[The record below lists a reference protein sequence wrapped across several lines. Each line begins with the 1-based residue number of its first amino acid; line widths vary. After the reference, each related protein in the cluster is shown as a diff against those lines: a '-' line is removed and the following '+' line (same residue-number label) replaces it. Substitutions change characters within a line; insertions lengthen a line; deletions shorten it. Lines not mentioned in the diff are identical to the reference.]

1 MKNLFFFF
9 FLLYP
14 FMVYGQ
20 EAPQVSII
28 QPINGSV
35 FDGDQIKVDY
45 IISGAEPKSVK
56 ILLDGKP
63 AQLLVDIKIGENSAM
78 VYVPDH
84 DCKISVVAQNEFG
97 ASTPAVVNL
106 TRSEHIFKPALYVL
120 AIGVSNYD
128 NSDLRLQFAAKD
140 ATDFS
145 QSVLRQ
151 EKLLYEKVEIK
162 LLTDD
167 QANSENIREGLYW
180 LQSETKNRD
189 VAMLYM
195 AGHGIN
201 NNVNDFFFMPV
212 NANVD
217 RINSSCVGYT
227 EIKGTIDA
235 IAGKIIVFMDACHSG
250 NILGNSQRRAANIS
264 QAVSELTGAENGAI
278 VFTSSTGRQFSLENS
293 DWNNGA
299 FTKAIVEGLNGAA
312 DLFNRKTITVKNLDS
327 YVANR
332 VKELT
337 KGQQAPTTIIPS
349 SIPDF
354 PLGIVSEDVDET
366 LVMNRLS
373 STIQENIQVS
383 AAQPEDPKDL
393 GDKYFYGNGV
403 DSNCKEAEK
412 WYRISAEQGNV
423 YAQNKLGEMYVDNP
437 FGCHIKTDHV
447 EALKWFKISA
457 EQGFAAAQFNMGM
470 MYQYGLGV
478 RGNLKEAVKWYRLSA
493 EQGNQAAKI
502 IVEQW
507 DKN

>member
-1 MKNLFFFF
+1 
-9 FLLYP
+9 
-14 FMVYGQ
+14 MVYGQ
-20 EAPQVSII
+20 DVPQVSIV
-28 QPINGSV
+28 QPINGTV
-35 FDGDQIKVDY
+35 FDGDKIKVDY

-56 ILLDGKP
+56 ILLDGRP
-63 AQLLVDIKIGENSAM
+63 AQLLVDVKIGENSAM
-78 VYVPDH
+78 VNVPEH
-84 DCKISVVAQNEFG
+84 DCKISIVVQNDFG
-97 ASTPAVVNL
+97 ASVPAVVHL
-106 TRSEHIFKPALYVL
+106 TRSEHIFKPSLFVL
-120 AIGVSNYD
+120 AIGVSKYTNP
-128 NSDLRLQFAAKD
+128 DLQLQFASKD

-145 QSVLRQ
+145 QSIYRQ
-151 EKLLYEKVEIK
+151 EGLLYEKVELK
-162 LLTDD
+162 LLTDEE
-167 QANSENIREGLYW
+167 ANAENIREGLYW
-180 LQSETKNRD
+180 LQAETKNRD

-195 AGHGIN
+195 AGHGVH
-201 NNVNDFFFMPV
+201 NNVGDFFFMPV
-212 NANVD
+212 NANID

-235 IAGKIIVFMDACHSG
+235 IAGKIVVFMDACHSG

-264 QAVSELTGAENGAI
+264 QAVSELTSAENGAV
-278 VFTSSTGRQFSLENS
+278 VFTSSTGRQFSLENPE
-293 DWNNGA
+293 WNNGA
-299 FTKAIVEGLNGAA
+299 FTKALVEGLNGAA

-349 SIPDF
+349 SVPDF
-354 PLGIVSEDVDET
+354 PLGVVSGDVNET
-366 LVMNRLS
+366 LVLNRLTS
-373 STIQENIQVS
+373 KIQENSQVS
-383 AAQPEDPKDL
+383 ATQPEDPKDL
-393 GDKYFYGNGV
+393 GDKYFFGNEV
-403 DSNCKEAEK
+403 QRDCNEAEK
-412 WYRISAEQGNV
+412 WYRKSAEQGNA

-437 FGCHIKTDHV
+437 FGCHIKTDHA